1 MVRVVRQLLL
11 VVIKVLFFVD
21 KVIVKQ
27 FFIFK
32 NKVLVYIYI
41 LYLINSCE
49 LDKLLCRC
57 FLNLKIRY
65 MYLLK

>member
-11 VVIKVLFFVD
+11 AVIKVLFFVD

-41 LYLINSCE
+41 LYLINLC
-49 LDKLLCRC
+49 DKLLCRC

-65 MYLLK
+65 MYFLK

>member
-11 VVIKVLFFVD
+11 AVIKVLFFVD

-41 LYLINSCE
+41 LYLIN
-49 LDKLLCRC
+49 
-57 FLNLKIRY
+57 F
-65 MYLLK
+65 M

>member
-11 VVIKVLFFVD
+11 AVIKVLFFVD

-41 LYLINSCE
+41 LYLINLC
-49 LDKLLCRC
+49 DKLLCRC